1 MAILAG
7 MITVQGLVA
16 ILTIVNVTAKGL
28 GSALFNRLHGLPVG
42 KRHTLGI
49 FLPILRPVPAE
60 DLRQLYH
67 RSSAVS

>member
-7 MITVQGLVA
+7 VIAVLHFIT
-16 ILTIVNVTAKGL
+16 ILTLINMATQNL
-28 GSALFNRLHGLPVG
+28 RPALFNRLHRLPVG
-42 KRHTLGI
+42 KRYSLGI
-49 FLPILRPVPAE
+49 FLPILRPVLAE

>member
-7 MITVQGLVA
+7 VIAVQGLVA
-16 ILTIVNVTAKGL
+16 ILTIVNMTAKGL
-28 GSALFNRLHGLPVG
+28 RPALFNRLHRLPVG
-42 KRHTLGI
+42 KRRLASI

>member
-7 MITVQGLVA
+7 VIAVQGFIT
-16 ILTIVNVTAKGL
+16 ILTIVNVTAQSL
-28 GSALFNRLHGLPVG
+28 GSALFNRLHRLSVDE
-42 KRHTLGI
+42 RHSLGV
-49 FLPILRPVPAE
+49 FLPIFRPVPAE

>member
-7 MITVQGLVA
+7 VIA
-16 ILTIVNVTAKGL
+16 ILHFLTVLTLIDVTAQNL
-28 GSALFNRLHGLPVG
+28 GSALFNRLHGQMVG

-67 RSSAVS
+67 TR